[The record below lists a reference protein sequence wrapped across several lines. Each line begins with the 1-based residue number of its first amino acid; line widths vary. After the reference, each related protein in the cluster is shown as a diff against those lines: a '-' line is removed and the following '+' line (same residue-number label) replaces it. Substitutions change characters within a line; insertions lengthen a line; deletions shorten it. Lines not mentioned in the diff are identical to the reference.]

1 MNGKTKHTTHRLV
14 LSSLV
19 AALICV
25 ATALIKL
32 PTPLGYIHPGDAPVV
47 LAAYILSPTYGF
59 LAAAIGSCLAD
70 IFSGYA
76 VYAPITFVI
85 KGGMVL
91 VIYFVHKLLQ
101 KCNKKLVA
109 EIAAT
114 FCAELLMVLGY
125 YVFEGCLYGFGAALA
140 AIPFNILQGLV
151 GMSLGILLVRV
162 IKKSRVLDTWNAF
175 DQNLQ

>member
-1 MNGKTKHTTHRLV
+1 MNGKTKHATHRLV

-59 LAAAIGSCLAD
+59 LAAGIGSCLAD

-76 VYAPITFVI
+76 IYAPVTFLI

-91 VIYFVHKLLQ
+91 VIYWIQKFPLKSNKPLLLQ
-101 KCNKKLVA
+101 
-109 EIAAT
+109 IAAT

-125 YVFEGCLYGFGAALA
+125 YIFEGFLYGFGAALT

-151 GMSLGILLVRV
+151 GMSLGILLIRV
-162 IKKSRVLDTWNAF
+162 LKKSRALDTWNVF
-175 DQNLQ
+175 DKDLK

>member
-1 MNGKTKHTTHRLV
+1 MNGKTKHATHRLV

-76 VYAPITFVI
+76 IYAPITFVI

-91 VIYFVHKLLQ
+91 VIYFVQKLLH
-101 KCNKKLVA
+101 KCNKVLIK
-109 EIAAT
+109 EITAT

>member
-1 MNGKTKHTTHRLV
+1 MKIKSKNATQKLV

-19 AALICV
+19 AALICA

-32 PTPLGYIHPGDAPVV
+32 PTPLGYIHAGDAPVV
-47 LAAYILSPTYGF
+47 LAAYLLSPTYGF
-59 LAAAIGSCLAD
+59 LAAGIGSCLAD
-70 IFSGYA
+70 VFSGYA
-76 VYAPITFVI
+76 MYAPVTFVI

-91 VIYFVHKLLQ
+91 IIYWIQKFPLKSNKPLFLQ
-101 KCNKKLVA
+101 IV
-109 EIAAT
+109 AT

-125 YVFEGCLYGFGAALA
+125 YVFEGVLYGFGAALV

-162 IKKSRVLDTWNAF
+162 LKRSRALDTWNVF
-175 DQNLQ
+175 DKDLK